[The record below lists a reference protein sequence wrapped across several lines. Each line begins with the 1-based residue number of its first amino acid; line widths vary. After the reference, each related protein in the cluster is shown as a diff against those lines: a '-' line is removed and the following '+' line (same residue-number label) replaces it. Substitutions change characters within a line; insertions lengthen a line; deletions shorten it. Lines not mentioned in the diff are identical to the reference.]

1 LLERKEN
8 CWDKER
14 SKTITNGKVYGF
26 FFFFFVLYLEKEGE
40 SGIVEILDVGFSDL
54 LVRDWK
60 NKIEER
66 KFEEMEDKVE

>member
-1 LLERKEN
+1 M
-8 CWDKER
+8 
-14 SKTITNGKVYGF
+14 GF

-60 NKIEER
+60 NKIDER